1 MFCFEIVYLHEK
13 KNIKYKEV
21 YFCIKTIIDSS
32 FSPPVVCTKGS
43 CLIYVICVCLR
54 IVVCVCLFRLS
65 SCCVLSTQCCQILLI
80 TPLVFSNV
88 YFLNHN
94 F

>member
-54 IVVCVCLFRLS
+54 IVVCVCLLFVS
-65 SCCVLSTQCCQILLI
+65 FVFVLCLEYPMLPDS
-80 TPLVFSNV
+80 
-88 YFLNHN
+88 LNYP
-94 F
+94 FGVL